1 MTSQMTEA
9 STTTRPVNL
18 ILLGPPGAGK
28 GTQARM
34 LQERFGLVQLSTGDL
49 LRGAVA
55 AGTEAGLAA
64 KAVMAAGGLVSDEIV
79 LAVLRD
85 RLDHPD
91 VVAGTILDGFPRTAV
106 QAQALDDLLAQRGQ
120 RIDAAISLAVDDAAM
135 VARVSGRFTCGGC
148 GEGYHD
154 QFKPP
159 QTAGRCDKCGSA
171 NMTRRADDNADTVGA
186 RLAAYHAQTAPLID
200 YYRARGV
207 LTEVPAMGEID
218 QIAGAMAAILGRLA
232 AP

>member
-1 MTSQMTEA
+1 MTDAITK
-9 STTTRPVNL
+9 TRPVNL

-34 LQERFGLVQLSTGDL
+34 LQDRFGLVQLSTGDL

-64 KAVMAAGGLVSDEIV
+64 KAVMAAGGLVSDAIV
-79 LAVLRD
+79 LAVLKD
-85 RLDHPD
+85 RLDQPD

-120 RIDAAISLAVDDAAM
+120 QIDGAISLSVDDAAM
-135 VARVSGRFTCGGC
+135 VARVSGRYTCGGC

-154 QFKPP
+154 LFKQPK
-159 QTAGRCDKCGSA
+159 TAGQCDKCGSTT
-171 NMTRRADDNADTVGA
+171 MTRRADDNAETVGA
-186 RLAAYHAQTAPLID
+186 RLAAYHAQTAPLIE
-200 YYRARGV
+200 YYRARNV
-207 LTEVPAMGEID
+207 LTEVPAMGEIGE
-218 QIAGAMAAILGRLA
+218 IAGALDAIVSKLTA
-232 AP
+232 S